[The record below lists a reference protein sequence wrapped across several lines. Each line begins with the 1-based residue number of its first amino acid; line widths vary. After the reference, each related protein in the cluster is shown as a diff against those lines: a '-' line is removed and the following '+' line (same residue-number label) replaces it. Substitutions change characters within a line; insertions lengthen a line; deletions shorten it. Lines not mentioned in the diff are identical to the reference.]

1 MSKLGKRVIFRGM
14 SHHERL
20 AVAALGAIFLLLAA
34 YMWLY
39 DSQPA
44 VRRAM
49 KNLWRSIILSP
60 VLLAG
65 GVTYLANKHKPAY
78 SYKPRHAK

>member
-1 MSKLGKRVIFRGM
+1 MRKLGKRVIFRGM

-20 AVAALGAIFLLLAA
+20 AVAALGAVLLLLAA
-34 YMWLY
+34 ILWLY

-49 KNLWRSIILSP
+49 KNLWLTAILSP

-65 GVTYLANKHKPAY
+65 GLTYLANKRKPAY